1 MKKVQKVLIYL
12 VGICLSLILIYNIYN
27 MINLKI
33 LKKDLTTINGY
44 GILDVISGSMEPTIK
59 VGDLIVINTK
69 DKNINVGDVVTF
81 YDVDMAFVTHRV
93 VSINDDIMITKGD
106 ANDSLDDPIPLNNI
120 VGKYVFK
127 INGLGSFLT
136 SLKNP
141 LVSIIILIIG
151 ILICYLLSYQK
162 EIMIDNDEEFIKYLE
177 DKKQKEKKK
186 KNKKKKGK
194 KKKKGSPKKRKKR

>member
-69 DKNINVGDVVTF
+69 DQNINVGDVVTF

-93 VSINDDIMITKGD
+93 VSINDDMMITKGD

-127 INGLGSFLT
+127 INGLGAFLT

-162 EIMIDNDEEFIKYLE
+162 EIMIDDDEEFIKYLE
-177 DKKQKEKKK
+177 DKKKKEK
-186 KNKKKKGK
+186 NMK

>member
-93 VSINDDIMITKGD
+93 VSINDDMMITKGD

-151 ILICYLLSYQK
+151 ILICIY
-162 EIMIDNDEEFIKYLE
+162 
-177 DKKQKEKKK
+177 
-186 KNKKKKGK
+186 
-194 KKKKGSPKKRKKR
+194 

>member
-93 VSINDDIMITKGD
+93 VSINDDMMITKGD

-127 INGLGSFLT
+127 INGLGAFLT

-177 DKKQKEKKK
+177 DKKKKEKKE
-186 KNKKKKGK
+186 KKKGK

>member
-127 INGLGSFLT
+127 INGLGAF
-136 SLKNP
+136 
-141 LVSIIILIIG
+141 
-151 ILICYLLSYQK
+151 
-162 EIMIDNDEEFIKYLE
+162 
-177 DKKQKEKKK
+177 
-186 KNKKKKGK
+186 
-194 KKKKGSPKKRKKR
+194 

>member
-177 DKKQKEKKK
+177 DKKQKEKKE

>member
-33 LKKDLTTINGY
+33 FKKDLTTINGY

-93 VSINDDIMITKGD
+93 VSINDDMMITKGD

-127 INGLGSFLT
+127 INGLGAFLT

-177 DKKQKEKKK
+177 DKKKKEKKEK
-186 KNKKKKGK
+186 EKEKSK

>member
-93 VSINDDIMITKGD
+93 VSINDDMMITKGD

-127 INGLGSFLT
+127 INGLGAFLT

>member
-93 VSINDDIMITKGD
+93 VSINDDMMITKGD

-127 INGLGSFLT
+127 INGLGAFLT

-177 DKKQKEKKK
+177 DKKKKEKKEK
-186 KNKKKKGK
+186 EKEKSK

>member
-93 VSINDDIMITKGD
+93 VSINDDMMITKGD

-177 DKKQKEKKK
+177 DKKKKEKKE
-186 KNKKKKGK
+186 KKKGK